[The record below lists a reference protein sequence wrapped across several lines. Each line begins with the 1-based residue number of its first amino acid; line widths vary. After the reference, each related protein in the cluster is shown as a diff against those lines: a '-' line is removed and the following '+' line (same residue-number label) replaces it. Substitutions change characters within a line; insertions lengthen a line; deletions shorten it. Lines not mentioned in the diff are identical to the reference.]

1 MYRNDKTAVAR
12 PEPARVPHRSAIAG
26 RGRGQEQAVEFLASG
41 GTRSSTRGGPFEV
54 PIRSADE
61 LLGLHFT
68 P

>member
-1 MYRNDKTAVAR
+1 
-12 PEPARVPHRSAIAG
+12 
-26 RGRGQEQAVEFLASG
+26 VEFLASG
-41 GTRSSTRGGPFEV
+41 GTRIVDPGGVFEV